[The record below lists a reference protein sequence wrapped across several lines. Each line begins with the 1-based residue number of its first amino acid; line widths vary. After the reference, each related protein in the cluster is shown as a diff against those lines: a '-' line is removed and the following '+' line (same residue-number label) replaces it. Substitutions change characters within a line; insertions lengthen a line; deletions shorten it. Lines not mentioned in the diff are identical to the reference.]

1 MVAGR
6 EDVRQEG
13 QVLDLRHGL
22 RFIGKLQ
29 QVEVGIGAHD
39 VLRLSP
45 DPSTHVDVS
54 ICGARARGVDVEADT
69 GFPVLAV
76 ATSTAGDVERNRDEV
91 THLDELNV
99 APGLDHL
106 TGYFM
111 PQYQSG
117 RSGGAAADHVLVASA
132 NIRGD
137 DLQDNAVLA
146 FASSK
151 RQLGEVDRLNLHFAR
166 AHVSDPSVGCSHL

>member
-54 ICGARARGVDVEADT
+54 ICGARARGVDVA
-69 GFPVLAV
+69 A
-76 ATSTAGDVERNRDEV
+76 STAGDVERNRDEV
-91 THLDELNV
+91 THLDELDV